1 MQCLLSTYYIKYNV
15 FCKIYNTL
23 QPFPLRAPLLYIYSL
38 APLHTCTLAP
48 LHPCTLAP
56 LHTCTLEAWEPCT
69 LAHLHPCSLAPWRIL
84 QARPHRQG
92 RGDDTQGGGQSRV
105 C

>member
-23 QPFPLRAPLLYIYSL
+23 QPFPLRAPLLYIYS
-38 APLHTCTLAP
+38 
-48 LHPCTLAP
+48 LAP